1 MIIDEVNKGVAITT
15 IILALLFLF
24 IGGEFWMLTILVL
37 LMSFQFALTA
47 VADLEKGDDI
57 FRVVGIVSLY
67 ICGMLVL
74 GLLLYTV
81 FRLTALVSQHFE
93 KSMENLIVESIT
105 IVIALFS
112 GLSIYNIMVER
123 KEELEAEIRKCKDG
137 G

>member
-24 IGGEFWMLTILVL
+24 IGGEFWMLIILVL